1 MAATPTKK
9 ELANVNLRFVDSDSP
24 GLSRRRSGRGF
35 SYLDTRGER
44 VVSTAVLNRIRKLA
58 IPPAWTEVW
67 ISPDPRAYLQ
77 ATGRDEKGRKQSIYH
92 ADWVQYREC
101 KKYSRLGRVSRAIAR
116 ARKGVQRH
124 LKRSGLSRTKVF
136 ASVVRLLDLSLIR
149 VGNDRYAAEN
159 GSYGL
164 TTLRNRHVEIA
175 GTRIT
180 FKFKGKSGK
189 DHEVKLIDRSLALL
203 LGKLKALKGARLFQY
218 LDESGKARPVK
229 AEDVNRYLQEVGGP
243 DLTAKDFRTLGAT
256 QLASRLVRKRK
267 PSTKR
272 EVNEIVSEVA
282 DTLGNTP
289 AICRKSYIDPS
300 VWERTG

>member
-1 MAATPTKK
+1 MPASPSPK
-9 ELANVNLRFVDSDSP
+9 ELSTLGLRQVKPDAP
-24 GLSRRRSGRGF
+24 GLSRQRKGRGF
-35 SYLDTRGER
+35 SYSNAKGER
-44 VVSTAVLNRIRKLA
+44 IQDVATLARVRKLA
-58 IPPAWTEVW
+58 IPPAWTDVW
-67 ISPDPRAYLQ
+67 ISPDPKAYVQ

-92 ADWVQYREC
+92 PDWAEHREC
-101 KKYSRLGRVSRAIAR
+101 KKYSRLGKVSRAIAR

-124 LKRSGLSRTKVF
+124 LKRSGLSKAKVF

-149 VGNDRYAAEN
+149 VGNDRYADEN

-189 DHEVKLIDRSLALL
+189 EHEVRLVDRSLALL

-229 AEDVNRYLQEVGGP
+229 ADDVNRYLQEIGGP
-243 DLTAKDFRTLGAT
+243 DLTAKDFRTLRAT
-256 QLASRLVRKRK
+256 QMASRLVRKRK

-272 EVNEIVSEVA
+272 EVKQIVSEVA

-289 AICRKSYIDPS
+289 AICRKSYIDPA
-300 VWERTG
+300 VWEGAG